1 MEIPTPQL
9 LPEKKRQKSANQCLS
24 CGTAE
29 NMARR
34 RYCSIACRQLLRRKL
49 DQRTGLLRALNT
61 RYATF
66 YFTDAVII
74 LDLMPYGEQRI
85 FSFIHPRSGSRVP
98 AEDMSEL
105 GDLLGK
111 SWWAEHG
118 RTRKHY
124 LATRHVLT
132 QSNRRPPSPGGIS
145 PMELHIPSLRGN
157 ALVHLNL
164 DEASLSRP
172 ECMDLIKRAYR
183 QQALRHHPDHGGE
196 PRSFIRIRRAYEEL
210 LSWARSP
217 SFVRR
222 RGFFDKWF
230 YDGDRNVWVQPIP
243 ANRKA

>member
-1 MEIPTPQL
+1 
-9 LPEKKRQKSANQCLS
+9 
-24 CGTAE
+24 
-29 NMARR
+29 MARR
-34 RYCSIACRQLLRRKL
+34 RYCSIDCRQFLRRKL

-66 YFTDAVII
+66 YFTDDVIV

-85 FSFIHPRSGSRVP
+85 FSFIHPRSENRVP
-98 AEDMSEL
+98 AEDLSDL

-111 SWWAEHG
+111 TWWAEHG

-124 LATRHVLT
+124 LASRHVLAR
-132 QSNRRPPSPGGIS
+132 SSRKPSSPGRIS
-145 PMELHIPSLRGN
+145 PMELHIPSLLGN

-164 DEASLSRP
+164 DEASIVRP
-172 ECMDLIKRAYR
+172 ECIELIKRAYR
-183 QQALRHHPDHGGE
+183 KQALRHHPDHGGA

-210 LSWARSP
+210 LSWAKSP

-230 YDGDRNVWVQPIP
+230 YDGERNAWVQPIP
-243 ANRKA
+243 VSRQP